1 MGDLS
6 LGPPAATG
14 LSLTPR
20 GDGIGGVMGA
30 SLGVRIAGVCLAG
43 TLAITTALAC
53 EDHGGGRDGSPG
65 GGTSVSGG
73 APSGGT
79 DGATA
84 SGTPTGRPPDNGSMS
99 GSGGLEGSDGS
110 GDSGGSGGSGGGSG
124 SGSSPGTP
132 DTPSTPGNPVGGV
145 RIDAPDW
152 LPPGP
157 SSPNAGKAPDPESV
171 YDDLRM
177 TPSDCRDTL
186 RDISAEAGWQ
196 VLRGLANACAAVQGQ
211 GGSWA
216 AAASDHAA
224 AAGGRSTC
232 KERAAYAVLGG
243 ILEFHRQHPSATV
256 PLPSSPPGKDACD
269 FGIAAVNV
277 VDRTEARP
285 GDAVTIEVH
294 DTYFDHGELR
304 DNAAVFIDGVLLET
318 GQVLVSG
325 SGDRAVVCVAAPNL
339 GTGRYPK
346 SVSVTVR
353 YGDSATRENA
363 FTLVAPDPEESPGPP
378 ASVCPQAPTGNGS
391 ASPAP

>member
-53 EDHGGGRDGSPG
+53 EDHGGGRDDSSG
-65 GGTSVSGG
+65 GGTSESGG
-73 APSGGT
+73 TVSGGT
-79 DGATA
+79 DGGTA
-84 SGTPTGRPPDNGSMS
+84 AGTPTGQPPDNGSMS
-99 GSGGLEGSDGS
+99 GSGGSEGPGGS
-110 GDSGGSGGSGGGSG
+110 GDSGGSGGGSG
-124 SGSSPGTP
+124 SGSSPATP
-132 DTPSTPGNPVGGV
+132 STPSTPGNPVGGV
-145 RIDAPDW
+145 RIDAPAW

-157 SSPNAGKAPDPESV
+157 RSPNAGNTPDPESV
-171 YDDLRM
+171 YDTLRM

-186 RDISAEAGWQ
+186 RSISAEAGWQ
-196 VLRGLANACAAVQGQ
+196 VLHGLANACAAVQGQ

-216 AAASDHAA
+216 DAASDHAA
-224 AAGGRSTC
+224 AAGGLSTC

-243 ILEFHRQHPSATV
+243 ILEFHRQHPSVTV

-294 DTYFDHGELR
+294 DTYFDHRELR
-304 DNAAVFIDGVLLET
+304 DNAAVLIDGEPLET

-325 SGDRAVVCVAAPNL
+325 SGDRAVVCIAAPSL
-339 GTGRYPK
+339 ATGRYPK

-363 FTLVAPDPEESPGPP
+363 FTLAAPDPEGSPGPP
-378 ASVCPQAPTGNGS
+378 ASACPEAPTGNSS

>member
-14 LSLTPR
+14 RSLTPR

-53 EDHGGGRDGSPG
+53 EDHGGGRDDSSG

-73 APSGGT
+73 TVSAGT
-79 DGATA
+79 DGGTA
-84 SGTPTGRPPDNGSMS
+84 AGTPTGQPPDNGTMS
-99 GSGGLEGSDGS
+99 GSGGSDGP
-110 GDSGGSGGSGGGSG
+110 GGSGGGSG
-124 SGSSPGTP
+124 SGSASGTP
-132 DTPSTPGNPVGGV
+132 GVASTPSPPRAPSSGGPVA
-145 RIDAPDW
+145 APAW

-157 SSPNAGKAPDPESV
+157 RSPDAGNAPDPESV
-171 YDDLRM
+171 YDTLRM

-186 RDISAEAGWQ
+186 RSISAEAGWQ
-196 VLRGLANACAAVQGQ
+196 VLHGLANACAAVQGQ

-224 AAGGRSTC
+224 AAGGLSTC

-304 DNAAVFIDGVLLET
+304 DNAAVLIDGELLET

-325 SGDRAVVCVAAPNL
+325 SGDRAVVCIAAPSL
-339 GTGRYPK
+339 ATGRYPK

-378 ASVCPQAPTGNGS
+378 ASVCPEAPTGNGS